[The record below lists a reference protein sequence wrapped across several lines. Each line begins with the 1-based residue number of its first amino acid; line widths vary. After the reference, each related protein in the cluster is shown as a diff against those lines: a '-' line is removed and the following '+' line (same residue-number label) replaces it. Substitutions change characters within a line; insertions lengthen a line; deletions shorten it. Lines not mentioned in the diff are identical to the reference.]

1 MVDILSIQSQVT
13 FGHVGNSAVT
23 FPLQLL
29 GHTVWPVPTAVLSNH
44 GGYRE
49 NGGGVLPVET
59 VRGLLNGL
67 VPRGV
72 PAACDLLL
80 TGYLGS
86 REVADLIRDEVARLR
101 QANPH
106 LRYCCDPVMGDRDT
120 GLYVADGLGEF
131 FRDIALASADIL
143 TPNAFEL
150 EELTGVSGD
159 DPVAAARHLLAKMRP
174 GGCVLIT
181 SFESPAVSENHVAMA
196 AVNAHSAWMVRTPR
210 FAFARAP
217 HGAGDL
223 AAALFS
229 AHLTGMGD
237 VPAALEDCA
246 SRLHAIFACTAERAN
261 SELALVDARV
271 AFMTPR
277 ERFVARRI
285 D

>member
-13 FGHVGNSAVT
+13 FGHVGNSAVS

-44 GGYRE
+44 GGYPE

-59 VRGLLNGL
+59 VRSLLNGL
-67 VPRGV
+67 APRDV

-86 REVADLIRDEVARLR
+86 RDVADLIRDEVARLR
-101 QANPH
+101 QANPR
-106 LRYCCDPVMGDRDT
+106 LCYCCDPVMGDRDT
-120 GLYVADGLGEF
+120 GLYVADGLDDF
-131 FRDIALASADIL
+131 FRESALMDADIL

-150 EELTGVSGD
+150 EVLTGMPAD
-159 DPVAAARHLLAKMRP
+159 DPVAAARHLLAGMRP

-181 SFESPAVSENHVAMA
+181 SFESPAVREGHVAMA
-196 AVNAHSAWMVRTPR
+196 AVNAASAWMVQTPR
-210 FAFARAP
+210 FAFAQAP

-229 AHLTGMGD
+229 AHLTAMGD

-246 SRLHAIFACTAERAN
+246 SRLHAIFACTAEHGN
-261 SELALVDARV
+261 GELALVAARED
-271 AFMTPR
+271 FMTPA